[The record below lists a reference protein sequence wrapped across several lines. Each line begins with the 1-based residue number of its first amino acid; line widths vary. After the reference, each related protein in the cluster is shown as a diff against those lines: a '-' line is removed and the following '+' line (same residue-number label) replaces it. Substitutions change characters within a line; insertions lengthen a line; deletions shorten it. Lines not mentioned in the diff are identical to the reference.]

1 MDNPTPLMLG
11 ELLEKAIAARDAATK
26 LVTDITDQ
34 IQLSTFI
41 YHNRSILRDPVKLQL
56 RPDRRKQARA

>member
-1 MDNPTPLMLG
+1 MDNPTPLMLC
-11 ELLEKAIAARDAATK
+11 ELLEKAVVAREAATK
-26 LVTDITDQ
+26 LVADITGQ

-41 YHNRSILRDPVKLQL
+41 YDTRSILRDPVKLQL